1 MKSFVQKK
9 YVDSNRCILPI
20 NSSHLATLLLKLQ
33 WHTTIYGETFHVNSG
48 SNNTK
53 YLKFCGQKVESTRN
67 SNFGDYPGAIR
78 LPGDW
83 EIQSKIW
90 SLLDYPGELTALF
103 VRVPRPFC

>member
-53 YLKFCGQKVESTRN
+53 YLKFCGRKVESTRN
-67 SNFGDYPGAIR
+67 SNFGDYPGDIR
-78 LPGDW
+78 L
-83 EIQSKIW
+83 
-90 SLLDYPGELTALF
+90 
-103 VRVPRPFC
+103 